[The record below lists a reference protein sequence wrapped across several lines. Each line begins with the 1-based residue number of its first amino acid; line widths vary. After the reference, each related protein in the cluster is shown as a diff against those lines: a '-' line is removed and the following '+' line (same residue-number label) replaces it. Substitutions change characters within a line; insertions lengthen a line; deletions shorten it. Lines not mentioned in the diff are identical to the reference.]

1 MSYDILNKINNLSDL
16 RSLCDADADKL
27 CDEIRD
33 FLIDKVEKTGGHLAS
48 NLGVV
53 ELSVA
58 LHRVFDS
65 PKDHIIFDVGHQSY
79 VHKILTGRKE
89 EFDNLR
95 KTGGLSGFTSRRE
108 SEHDPFGAGHSSTS
122 LSAAL
127 GFAESDK
134 LYNNDAYSVAVVG
147 DGAYTGGMIHEA
159 INNCKP
165 DLKLIVILN
174 ENGMSISSNKGA
186 FASYVSRVR
195 TSKGYLNVKEGAR
208 SFLRHIPIF
217 GSLVAKAISTI
228 KKMVKR
234 VVYEK
239 NYFEELGFYYIG
251 PIDGNDRKMLEKA
264 LNQAKALNKC
274 VFLHIKTTK
283 GKGMEEAENSPEKFH
298 SVYNGDHAKDS
309 FHSVFAESLIDLA
322 KAKEDV
328 VAVTAAMG
336 IGTGL
341 ASFETAYSD
350 RYFDVGIAEEHALTF
365 SAGLAANG
373 LKPYTAI
380 YSTFL
385 QRGYDNIIHD
395 IALQKLPVKMFIDR
409 AGLAVSDGP
418 THHGI
423 FDVAFLS
430 HIPEVEILAPADY
443 SSLQKCVNYS
453 YVCDSPIAVRYANSQ
468 QSEIIVNHTWYD
480 NSNMPEFVRCDFD
493 TNARCKNIFV
503 CYGQITE
510 NVILAKK
517 ALNDSGIDCGIV
529 LVERISPYKPVVE
542 FLKTLI
548 SDNTHIVYVEEGIK
562 IGGAG
567 VTTRDMLTESG
578 VLTST
583 IAFEVVAIES
593 FANPK
598 ESCELYDSLGLS
610 PDKLA
615 AHFKEQR

>member
-1 MSYDILNKINNLSDL
+1 
-16 RSLCDADADKL
+16 
-27 CDEIRD
+27 
-33 FLIDKVEKTGGHLAS
+33 
-48 NLGVV
+48 
-53 ELSVA
+53 
-58 LHRVFDS
+58 
-65 PKDHIIFDVGHQSY
+65 
-79 VHKILTGRKE
+79 
-89 EFDNLR
+89 
-95 KTGGLSGFTSRRE
+95 
-108 SEHDPFGAGHSSTS
+108 
-122 LSAAL
+122 
-127 GFAESDK
+127 
-134 LYNNDAYSVAVVG
+134 
-147 DGAYTGGMIHEA
+147 
-159 INNCKP
+159 
-165 DLKLIVILN
+165 
-174 ENGMSISSNKGA
+174 
-186 FASYVSRVR
+186 
-195 TSKGYLNVKEGAR
+195 
-208 SFLRHIPIF
+208 
-217 GSLVAKAISTI
+217 
-228 KKMVKR
+228 
-234 VVYEK
+234 
-239 NYFEELGFYYIG
+239 
-251 PIDGNDRKMLEKA
+251 
-264 LNQAKALNKC
+264 
-274 VFLHIKTTK
+274 
-283 GKGMEEAENSPEKFH
+283 
-298 SVYNGDHAKDS
+298 
-309 FHSVFAESLIDLA
+309 
-322 KAKEDV
+322 
-328 VAVTAAMG
+328 
-336 IGTGL
+336 
-341 ASFETAYSD
+341 
-350 RYFDVGIAEEHALTF
+350 
-365 SAGLAANG
+365 
-373 LKPYTAI
+373 
-380 YSTFL
+380 
-385 QRGYDNIIHD
+385 
-395 IALQKLPVKMFIDR
+395 MFIDR